1 MNGAR
6 PGLPFGLVIMILV
19 LIADQVSK
27 FLVTDFMASRG
38 FEPFAITAHFSL
50 VTVWNRGISFG
61 MLSTGDD
68 ALRWTMTVVA
78 FGAAAGLVIWMRGL
92 TDRWQMLAA
101 GLVAGGAVGNG
112 VDRIVH
118 GAVADFIDLHVGQW
132 SWPAFNVAD
141 AAITT
146 GVAIL
151 VLNALLTSRSGR
163 RMTP

>member
-1 MNGAR
+1 MSGAR
-6 PGLPFGLVIMILV
+6 PGLPFGLAIMFLV
-19 LIADQVSK
+19 LAGDQVSK
-27 FLVTDFMASRG
+27 LLVIDFMASRG
-38 FEPFAITAHFSL
+38 FEPLDITAHLSL
-50 VTVWNRGISFG
+50 VMVWNRGISFG

-68 ALRWTMTVVA
+68 ALRWAMSVIA
-78 FGAAAGLVIWMRGL
+78 FGVAAGLVVWMRGL
-92 TDRWQMLAA
+92 TDRWQILAA

-132 SWPAFNVAD
+132 SWPAFNAAD
-141 AAITT
+141 SAITT

>member
-1 MNGAR
+1 MSGAR
-6 PGLPFGLVIMILV
+6 PGLPFGLAVMILV
-19 LIADQVSK
+19 LAADQASK
-27 FLVTDFMASRG
+27 LLVTDFMANRG
-38 FEPFAITAHFSL
+38 FEPFDITAHLSL

-61 MLSTGDD
+61 MLSAGEE
-68 ALRWTMTVVA
+68 ALRWAMTVVA
-78 FGAAAGLVIWMRGL
+78 FGVAAGLVVWIRGL
-92 TDRWQMLAA
+92 TDRWQILAA

-141 AAITT
+141 SAITT

-151 VLNALLTSRSGR
+151 LLNALLTSRSGR
-163 RMTP
+163 KMTP